1 MKAGSIKMDL
11 SKEIKK
17 YFELKMNIQVVKFV
31 GCSKTM
37 LSGKFMTLYPYI
49 RKNIQDQQSKLLL
62 YETTGRTVI

>member
-1 MKAGSIKMDL
+1 MDL

-49 RKNIQDQQSKLLL
+49 RKNI
-62 YETTGRTVI
+62 